1 MPRLLEMAKFRDST
15 PDVTSVVEASQ
26 ALLRA
31 ESPAA
36 PEPDAQVRERSIG
49 DILAE
54 IRNLSTEQVEQV
66 LRHQKERGVRFGEAA
81 LALGFVDK
89 NDILFALSQQFH
101 YPYAPE
107 ERFSTS
113 PELVA
118 LNQPFSNQA
127 EAVRGVRSQLLAR
140 VFGDGAQRALAVV
153 SADSKDGRSW
163 FAANLAVSL
172 AQLGRRT
179 LLLDCDLR
187 SPRLHA
193 LFGLTGNPGLSGI
206 LSGRAESQAIQQ
218 VPSVPELFFMA
229 SGTTPPNPLE
239 LIERPAFGLLLKE
252 LASKFD
258 HVIVDTPAALHGADG
273 AVIASKCGACV
284 VVARKDTSRME
295 ALQELLSA
303 LTDMRSKVA
312 GVVFNEA

>member
-1 MPRLLEMAKFRDST
+1 MAKFRDPT
-15 PDVTSVVEASQ
+15 PDLDSVIDA
-26 ALLRA
+26 ALLPGA
-31 ESPAA
+31 ADPAA
-36 PEPDAQVRERSIG
+36 EHGGPQSAGDAEVRERSIG

-54 IRNLSTEQVEQV
+54 LRNLSAEQVEAV
-66 LRHQKERGVRFGEAA
+66 LKHQRERSVRFGEAA

-89 NDILFALSQQFH
+89 NDILFALSRQFH

-107 ERFSTS
+107 ERFQTS

-140 VFGDGAQRALAVV
+140 VFSDPNHRAVAMV
-153 SADSKDGRSW
+153 SADTGDGRTW
-163 FAANLAVSL
+163 FASNLAVSL

-179 LLLDCDLR
+179 LLVDADLR
-187 SPRLHA
+187 SPRIHT
-193 LFGLTGNPGLSGI
+193 LFGLNMGPGLSGI
-206 LSGRAESQAIQQ
+206 LSGRAETKAIQQ
-218 VPSVPELFFMA
+218 IPGMPDLFVMT

-239 LIERPAFGLLLKE
+239 LIERPAFGLLLNE

-258 HVIVDTPAALHGADG
+258 HVIVDTPSAHNGADG

-284 VVARKDTSRME
+284 VLARKDISRLAAM
-295 ALQELLSA
+295 QELLTA
-303 LTDMRSKVA
+303 LADMRSKVA
-312 GVVFNEA
+312 GVVFNEY